1 MVVELLLRCELLLFG
16 LLRLLC
22 LGLLHFPLLILLLLL
37 VALIPRPNRALCDEL
52 EPLRL
57 PEAEVPRVLLL
68 GGGGL
73 VHVPGQGQQPDGAR
87 GVRDGEIVA
96 PDVTADT
103 LVRVRVV
110 TCDARDR
117 VA

>member
-1 MVVELLLRCELLLFG
+1 M
-16 LLRLLC
+16 
-22 LGLLHFPLLILLLLL
+22 
-37 VALIPRPNRALCDEL
+37 
-52 EPLRL
+52 
-57 PEAEVPRVLLL
+57 
-68 GGGGL
+68 
-73 VHVPGQGQQPDGAR
+73 HVPGQGQQPDGAR

-110 TCDARDR
+110 TCDARDC